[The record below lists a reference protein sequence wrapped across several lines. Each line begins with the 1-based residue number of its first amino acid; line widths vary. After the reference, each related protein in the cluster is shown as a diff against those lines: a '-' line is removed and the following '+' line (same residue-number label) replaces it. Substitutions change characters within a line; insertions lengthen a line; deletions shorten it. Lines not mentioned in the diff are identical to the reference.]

1 MKNSKNKGFRNT
13 FLIGSVA
20 LLLIVSIG
28 GGLIYS
34 IVVHSNFDHFAK
46 KGVKKEIGIQ
56 EEEIILDDKQ
66 PEVKVIHDTVK
77 IIERCEKNHCEESS
91 KKPAPDSVNVLPESP
106 KAEQ

>member
-13 FLIGSVA
+13 FLIGSIA
-20 LLLIVSIG
+20 LLAIISLG

-34 IVVHSNFDHFAK
+34 VIVHSNFDHFS
-46 KGVKKEIGIQ
+46 KKETKKQIK
-56 EEEIILDDKQ
+56 EEEAEVIIDDKE

-77 IIERCEKNHCEESS
+77 IIERCKKNHCEETT
-91 KKPAPDSVNVLPESP
+91 KKPAHDSVNVLPESP